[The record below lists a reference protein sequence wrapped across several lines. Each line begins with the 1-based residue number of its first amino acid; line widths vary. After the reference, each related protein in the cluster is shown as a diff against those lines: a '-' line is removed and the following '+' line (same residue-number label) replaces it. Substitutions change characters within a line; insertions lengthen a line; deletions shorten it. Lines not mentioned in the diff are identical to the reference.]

1 MTPFHHSM
9 ALERKKAW
17 GIWLRY
23 PEVIDTFLKI
33 SSFHFEMTCDEF
45 AVLERLIILVHDK
58 KCISIEVKTA
68 RRLLFAK
75 TARQIDHIPPTKEAL
90 LQHCRRAVYQG
101 GHTWNQADNPI
112 PNLPSPSNWSWQQGN
127 GQWKPL
133 WTILPE
139 ASFTCQ
145 ELKCQCKKDCKTKRC
160 KCKNA

>member
-1 MTPFHHSM
+1 M
-9 ALERKKAW
+9 
-17 GIWLRY
+17 
-23 PEVIDTFLKI
+23 IDTFLKI

-58 KCISIEVKTA
+58 KSISLEVKTA

-160 KCKNA
+160 KCKNAGIKCTALCLCKDTCSRK